1 MNRGSVGQSPD
12 QGGQKKKL
20 HRNQIFYI
28 HIPSRSSA
36 YLVSNCHK
44 VITLV
49 WNWLYQ
55 AIETIQESGGPR
67 RIIEGTGYEL
77 AHRIPLGLQ

>member
-12 QGGQKKKL
+12 QGGQKSYIGIK
-20 HRNQIFYI
+20 IFFI

-36 YLVSNCHK
+36 YLVSNCRK
-44 VITLV
+44 IITLV

>member
-12 QGGQKKKL
+12 QGGQKKL
-20 HRNQIFYI
+20 HRNKNFFI

-36 YLVSNCHK
+36 YLVSNCRK
-44 VITLV
+44 IITLV

-55 AIETIQESGGPR
+55 AIETVQENSGPR
-67 RIIEGTGYEL
+67 RSLEGTGYEL